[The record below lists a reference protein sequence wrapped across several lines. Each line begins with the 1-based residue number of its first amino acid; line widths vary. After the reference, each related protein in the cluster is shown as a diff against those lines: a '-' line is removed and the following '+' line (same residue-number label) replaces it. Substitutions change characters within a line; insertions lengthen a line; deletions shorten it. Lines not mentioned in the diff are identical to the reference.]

1 MDDVTNLKDEIAKL
15 IATAEEAAYARG
27 WNEACDAMVKAADE
41 AKHFFPVPKAEVAE
55 PIATNS
61 QTIIVPR
68 RTGRPSSN
76 AIEVVEDCINA
87 SPGKKGVDVVKAAQ
101 LVDPMIP
108 ERTVRTCLRRLK
120 LSKKIW
126 QRNGL
131 WYPKPR
137 PRPGHENEEA
147 ISSPPHP

>member
-1 MDDVTNLKDEIAKL
+1 MTNPKDEIARL
-15 IATAEEAAYARG
+15 LESAEEAAYKRG
-27 WNEACDAMVKAADE
+27 WDDACEAIMKAAGTS
-41 AKHFFPVPKAEVAE
+41 KADYFLPPPAE
-55 PIATNS
+55 GAEETATMA
-61 QTIIVPR
+61 TPR

-76 AIEVVEDCINA
+76 AIEVVEDCISA

-101 LVDPMIP
+101 LVDPAIP

-131 WYPKPR
+131 WYPKP
-137 PRPGHENEEA
+137 PRVRLENENEEA
-147 ISSPPHP
+147 ISSPPHH

>member
-1 MDDVTNLKDEIAKL
+1 VTSVVTNLKDEIARL
-15 IATAEEAAYARG
+15 IASAEQAAYARG
-27 WNEACDAMVKAADE
+27 WNEACDAMVKAADD
-41 AKHFFPVPKAEVAE
+41 AKHFFPVPKVDQ
-55 PIATNS
+55 ATPANPD
-61 QTIIVPR
+61 IVIPR

-87 SPGKKGVDVVKAAQ
+87 SPGKKGVDVVRAAQ
-101 LVDPMIP
+101 LVDSLIP

-131 WYPKPR
+131 WYPKPPRAR
-137 PRPGHENEEA
+137 PENENEEA
-147 ISSPPHP
+147 ISSPPHH

>member
-1 MDDVTNLKDEIAKL
+1 MSNPKEELTRVLVS
-15 IATAEEAAYARG
+15 AEKAAYARG
-27 WNEACDAMVKAADE
+27 WADACAAMIKAASEAQDHFADKDE
-41 AKHFFPVPKAEVAE
+41 RHVEAGSPQAPSASM
-55 PIATNS
+55 PT
-61 QTIIVPR
+61 PR

-87 SPGKKGVDVVKAAQ
+87 SPGKKGVDVVRAAQ
-101 LVDPMIP
+101 LVDPSIP

-126 QRNGL
+126 QRNHL

-137 PRPGHENEEA
+137 PRHENENEEA
-147 ISSPPHP
+147 ISSPPHH